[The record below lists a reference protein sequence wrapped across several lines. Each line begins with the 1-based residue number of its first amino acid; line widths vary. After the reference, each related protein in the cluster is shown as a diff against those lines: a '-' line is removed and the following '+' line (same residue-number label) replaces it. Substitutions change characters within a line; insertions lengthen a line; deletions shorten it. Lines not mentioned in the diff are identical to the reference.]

1 MEGFLF
7 IRIFIIMGKKFKIR
21 LTEQDFTNL
30 IVKGLLDAI
39 SGSKSETPK
48 IDLSNKDSKSEKPG
62 DLKSSGEFTP
72 LDLNTTEGYNA
83 YKQIADKFI
92 SSRSSNL
99 LGING
104 SMIADA
110 AKKAFNNYGKYVPVE
125 LAMGQLAQEGG
136 FSKNPNARPI
146 KTKNPFNVGNV
157 DSGSNVF
164 HNSVQ
169 SGIQRYYD
177 LIAKNYLSGN
187 KTASDLL
194 SNFVNKN
201 GNRYASGR
209 DYELSVGKIADQVKN
224 MGQPVYASLSKKIGS
239 DIA

>member
-1 MEGFLF
+1 
-7 IRIFIIMGKKFKIR
+7 MGRKFKIK
-21 LTEQDFTNL
+21 LTEQEFTDL

-39 SGSKSETPK
+39 SGTKSETSK
-48 IDLSNKDSKSEKPG
+48 SDKSNKDSKSEKPG

-72 LDLNTTEGYNA
+72 LDLNTADGYNA
-83 YKQIADKFI
+83 YKQIADRFI

-99 LGING
+99 LSING
-104 SMIADA
+104 TMIADA
-110 AKKAFNNYGKYVPVE
+110 AKNAFNNYGKYVPVE

-157 DSGSNVF
+157 DSGANEF
-164 HNSVQ
+164 HGSVQ

-194 SNFVNKN
+194 NNFVNKN

-209 DYELSVGKIADQVKN
+209 DYEISVGKIADQVKN

-239 DIA
+239 NIA